1 MDSSRV
7 AGLESWR
14 KVHDHGRCGQ
24 GVETGGF
31 FSLTAL
37 APSGKV
43 VRIK

>member
-14 KVHDHGRCGQ
+14 KVHGRGQ
-24 GVETGGF
+24 GLETEGF
-31 FSLTAL
+31 FSLSAL

-43 VRIK
+43 VRMK